1 MCESQGTGAPYARDA
16 KVAERQAPPLHETR
30 AAGADAASESRR
42 SDPGV
47 YNDSA
52 LPSCWVAVSNLPE
65 MYYAIARDDREV
77 WNGSSS
83 ARFFAFDDRAQ
94 HGILQQTLSAGA
106 FAGRRLEF
114 SAFLKTESAIL
125 GVKVWLIAVDS
136 RGTIVAE
143 NGTDWLRGTL
153 DWHPQTVV
161 ADIPAEAVAIT
172 LAFRVLGR
180 GTLWV
185 DRAEWRPSRGTA
197 PPPLPAP

>member
-1 MCESQGTGAPYARDA
+1 
-16 KVAERQAPPLHETR
+16 
-30 AAGADAASESRR
+30 
-42 SDPGV
+42 
-47 YNDSA
+47 
-52 LPSCWVAVSNLPE
+52 

-185 DRAEWRPSRGTA
+185 DRAEVATVARDGSAAAAGTVTPNRGFLPSPSNALPTA
-197 PPPLPAP
+197 PQNLDFEVWDGDAPCDGPPAD

>member
-1 MCESQGTGAPYARDA
+1 
-16 KVAERQAPPLHETR
+16 
-30 AAGADAASESRR
+30 
-42 SDPGV
+42 
-47 YNDSA
+47 
-52 LPSCWVAVSNLPE
+52 

-172 LAFRVLGR
+172 LAFRVFAVGR
-180 GTLWV
+180 SGRVATVARDGSAAAAGTVTPNRGFL
-185 DRAEWRPSRGTA
+185 PSPSNALPTA
-197 PPPLPAP
+197 PQNLDFEVWDGDAPCDGPPAD